1 MFRKRIP
8 LLFVAASSLLASCNG
23 GNAQNST
30 NKRADVKVDFDT
42 VFNITRYSN
51 KANVGTMEFLPLTE
65 NAISIRFA
73 FDKSFDDTFVFA
85 YTPTMFSVA
94 RLCEEFEQPGD
105 RLFNYPYVEK
115 YDSLHK
121 KLSRVIYDGETK
133 TIIEGISGVKDF
145 YRILL
150 SGSGV
155 LTFEYDATF
164 DPSKHFYA
172 CEGARAI
179 SPYFVLTDENEK
191 TVDEDCWT
199 WYHFS
204 NKDLF
209 KGELQ

>member
-1 MFRKRIP
+1 MFGKKVF
-8 LLFVAASSLLASCNG
+8 LSAVASILLASCDSG
-23 GNAQNST
+23 GTSAQISRVEA
-30 NKRADVKVDFDT
+30 KIDFDN

-51 KANVGTMEFLPLTE
+51 KANVGTMEFLPLAE
-65 NAISIRFA
+65 NTISIRFA
-73 FDKSFDDTFVFA
+73 FDKSFGDTFVFV

-94 RLCEEFEQPGD
+94 RRCGENEQPGD

-115 YDSLHK
+115 HDSLHK

-133 TIIEGISGVKDF
+133 TIIEGVSGVKDF

-155 LTFEYDATF
+155 LTFEYDAVF

-179 SPYFVLTDENEK
+179 SPYFVLTDENGK

-209 KGELQ
+209 KDEKY